1 MQVSQPHIG
10 SRLPVDEGQFKES
23 IYKEMGRLLASY
35 AANRPVLDDDARLA
49 MRAALGKSGLAD
61 EWFDKIEE
69 LAAAE

>member
-1 MQVSQPHIG
+1 MEAG
-10 SRLPVDEGQFKES
+10 G
-23 IYKEMGRLLASY
+23 IYKEMDRLLASY

-69 LAAAE
+69 LAAVE